1 MPLRNDR
8 AMKAKKLE
16 LLNFRTPAMRAF
28 HMTWL
33 AFFVC
38 FFGWFGVA
46 PLTPL
51 LRDEFHLSK
60 AQIGNAMIA
69 SVAAT
74 VFARL
79 VIGWLCDR
87 FGPRRVYVGLL
98 AIGALP
104 VIGIGLAHG
113 YTGFLIG
120 RLLIGAIGA
129 AFVITQYHTSVM
141 FAPNVVGTANA
152 TAAGWGNLG
161 GGVAQ
166 VVMPLLVTGLLAL
179 GCSAAQSWRLAM
191 VVPGTLMLVLAVL
204 YGKLTQDDPSGNRR
218 TSQETSR
225 AETPVPNTFL
235 IAARDPRAW
244 ALALMYGAC
253 FGVELTI
260 HNVAALYFRDRF
272 GVGLTGA
279 GLIAG
284 SFGGLALFARAL
296 GGIAGD
302 RAGMRFGVKGRVSLL
317 GLMLF
322 AEGILLAVFSQIG
335 SLPLA
340 VVTMIAFGLFVHMAA
355 GATYSVVPFVN
366 RAAVGSVAGIV
377 GAGGN
382 AGAVLAGLL
391 FRSEQ
396 LSTQSAL
403 LCLGGAVV
411 VSSAAS
417 LLFRFEESA
426 AQSVPSELEPGRS
439 GQSAVPAE

>member
-1 MPLRNDR
+1 
-8 AMKAKKLE
+8 MKAKKLE

-38 FFGWFGVA
+38 FFGWFGIA

-104 VIGIGLAHG
+104 VLGIGLAHG

-166 VVMPLLVTGLLAL
+166 VVMPLLVSGLLAL
-179 GCSAAQSWRLAM
+179 GCTVAQSWRLAM
-191 VVPGTLMLVLAVL
+191 IVPATLMLVLAVL
-204 YGKLTQDDPSGNRR
+204 YGKLTQDDPSGNRA
-218 TSQETSR
+218 SSSKPS
-225 AETPVPNTFL
+225 PVQAPKHNTFL
-235 IAARDPRAW
+235 IAARDPKAW

-260 HNVAALYFRDRF
+260 HNVAALYYRDRF
-272 GVGLTGA
+272 GVGLAAA

-302 RAGMRFGVKGRVSLL
+302 RAGMRFGVKGRVRLL
-317 GLMLF
+317 GIMLL
-322 AEGILLAVFSQIG
+322 AEGVLLAAFSQIG
-335 SLPLA
+335 SLPAA
-340 VVTMIAFGLFVHMAA
+340 VVTMIGFGLFVHMAA

-366 RAAVGSVAGIV
+366 RSAVGSVAGIV

-396 LSTQSAL
+396 LSTQTGL
-403 LCLGGAVV
+403 LYLGGAVIA
-411 VSSAAS
+411 SSAAS

-426 AQSVPSELEPGRS
+426 EESSQNEARAVPN
-439 GQSAVPAE
+439 GQSPVAAE